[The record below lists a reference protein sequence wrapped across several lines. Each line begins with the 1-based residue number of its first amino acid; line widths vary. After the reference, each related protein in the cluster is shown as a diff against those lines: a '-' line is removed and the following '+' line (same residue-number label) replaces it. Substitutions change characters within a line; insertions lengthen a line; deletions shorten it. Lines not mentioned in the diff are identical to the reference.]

1 MELRCAF
8 INVMQAT
15 EDRLGDD
22 LARWSGCENGV
33 GQRSRAG
40 WLLMETAM
48 RTMIIVVSH
57 ELIEDTLQMP
67 FVEDEHMI

>member
-15 EDRLGDD
+15 ENRLGDD
-22 LARWSGCENGV
+22 LARRAGCGSGV

-40 WLLMETAM
+40 RL
-48 RTMIIVVSH
+48 
-57 ELIEDTLQMP
+57 LIETTMRPVMVVIDHER
-67 FVEDEHMI
+67 VENLL